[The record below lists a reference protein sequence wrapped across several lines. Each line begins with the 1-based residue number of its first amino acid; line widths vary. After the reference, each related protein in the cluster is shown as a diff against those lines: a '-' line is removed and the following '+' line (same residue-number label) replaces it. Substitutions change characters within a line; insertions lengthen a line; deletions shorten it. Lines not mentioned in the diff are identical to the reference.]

1 MFEKNEYDR
10 SVNTFSNQGRLYQV
24 EYAMKAVEQGCTT
37 LGIQTKDGIILGAEK
52 KISSKLQIPSSIE
65 NIMKINE
72 NTICTY
78 SGLRSDARALIETA
92 RVEAASHWFN
102 FNEPMP
108 VEAIS
113 LAVCD
118 VALSFAEKKKKQ
130 RQKNEY
136 DRNVN
141 TFSNQG
147 RLYQVEYAMKAVEQ
161 GCTTLGIQLKD
172 AIILGAE
179 KKIASKL
186 QIPSSIENIMK
197 INENA
202 ICTYSGLRSDARA
215 LIETAR
221 VEAANHWFNFNEP
234 MPVEAISLAVC
245 DMALSFAE
253 KKKKQREKNEKR
265 VVSRPY
271 GVAMLIAGIDTD
283 GQPRLFKNDPSGNY
297 VRYKACCIGQGGEN
311 GMSTLQSNYRED
323 MPFDEAILLA
333 GKVLKENL
341 EQKN

>member
-10 SVNTFSNQGRLYQV
+10 S
-24 EYAMKAVEQGCTT
+24 
-37 LGIQTKDGIILGAEK
+37 
-52 KISSKLQIPSSIE
+52 
-65 NIMKINE
+65 
-72 NTICTY
+72 
-78 SGLRSDARALIETA
+78 
-92 RVEAASHWFN
+92 
-102 FNEPMP
+102 
-108 VEAIS
+108 
-113 LAVCD
+113 
-118 VALSFAEKKKKQ
+118 
-130 RQKNEY
+130 
-136 DRNVN
+136 VN

-253 KKKKQREKNEKR
+253 KKKREKKDKER
-265 VVSRPY
+265 GVSRPY
-271 GVAMLIAGIDTD
+271 GVAVIIAGIDAD
-283 GQPRLFKNDPSGNY
+283 GEPRLFKNDPSGNY

-311 GMSTLQSNYRED
+311 GMTTLQSNYRED
-323 MPFDEAILLA
+323 MSFDDAILLA

-341 EQKN
+341 EKKIDKNNCEIWYIKKNEGKIVSLTPDEIEKLIPKF

>member
-1 MFEKNEYDR
+1 MLE
-10 SVNTFSNQGRLYQV
+10 
-24 EYAMKAVEQGCTT
+24 
-37 LGIQTKDGIILGAEK
+37 
-52 KISSKLQIPSSIE
+52 
-65 NIMKINE
+65 
-72 NTICTY
+72 
-78 SGLRSDARALIETA
+78 
-92 RVEAASHWFN
+92 
-102 FNEPMP
+102 
-108 VEAIS
+108 
-113 LAVCD
+113 
-118 VALSFAEKKKKQ
+118 
-130 RQKNEY
+130 KNEY

-172 AIILGAE
+172 GIILGAE
-179 KKIASKL
+179 KKISSKL
-186 QIPSSIENIMK
+186 QVPSSIENIMK
-197 INENA
+197 INENT

-245 DMALSFAE
+245 EVALSFAE
-253 KKKKQREKNEKR
+253 KKKKQRQKNEKR

-271 GVAMLIAGIDTD
+271 GVAMLIAGIDSD
-283 GQPRLFKNDPSGNY
+283 GEPRLFKNDPSGNY

-311 GMSTLQSNYRED
+311 GMATLQSNYKED
-323 MPFDEAILLA
+323 MSFDDAILLA

-341 EQKN
+341 EKKLIRIIVRFGILKKVIKK

>member
-10 SVNTFSNQGRLYQV
+10 S
-24 EYAMKAVEQGCTT
+24 
-37 LGIQTKDGIILGAEK
+37 
-52 KISSKLQIPSSIE
+52 
-65 NIMKINE
+65 
-72 NTICTY
+72 
-78 SGLRSDARALIETA
+78 
-92 RVEAASHWFN
+92 
-102 FNEPMP
+102 
-108 VEAIS
+108 
-113 LAVCD
+113 
-118 VALSFAEKKKKQ
+118 
-130 RQKNEY
+130 
-136 DRNVN
+136 VN

-253 KKKKQREKNEKR
+253 KKKREKKDKER
-265 VVSRPY
+265 GVSRPY
-271 GVAMLIAGIDTD
+271 GVAVIIAGIDAD
-283 GQPRLFKNDPSGNY
+283 GEPRLFKNDPSGNY

-311 GMSTLQSNYRED
+311 GMTTLQSNYRED
-323 MPFDEAILLA
+323 MSFDEAILLA

-341 EQKN
+341 EQKINKDNFEIWYIKKSDGKIVSLTPDELEKLIPKF

>member
-37 LGIQTKDGIILGAEK
+37 LGIQ
-52 KISSKLQIPSSIE
+52 
-65 NIMKINE
+65 
-72 NTICTY
+72 
-78 SGLRSDARALIETA
+78 
-92 RVEAASHWFN
+92 
-102 FNEPMP
+102 
-108 VEAIS
+108 
-113 LAVCD
+113 
-118 VALSFAEKKKKQ
+118 
-130 RQKNEY
+130 
-136 DRNVN
+136 
-141 TFSNQG
+141 
-147 RLYQVEYAMKAVEQ
+147 
-161 GCTTLGIQLKD
+161 LKD

-179 KKIASKL
+179 QKIASKL

-253 KKKKQREKNEKR
+253 KKKREKKDKER
-265 VVSRPY
+265 GVSRPY
-271 GVAMLIAGIDTD
+271 GVAVIIAGIDAD
-283 GQPRLFKNDPSGNY
+283 GEPRLFKNDPSGNY

-311 GMSTLQSNYRED
+311 GMTTLQSNYRED
-323 MPFDEAILLA
+323 MSFDEAILLA

-341 EQKN
+341 EQKINKDNFEIWYIKKSDGKIVSLSPDELEKLIPKF

>member
-10 SVNTFSNQGRLYQV
+10 S
-24 EYAMKAVEQGCTT
+24 
-37 LGIQTKDGIILGAEK
+37 
-52 KISSKLQIPSSIE
+52 
-65 NIMKINE
+65 
-72 NTICTY
+72 
-78 SGLRSDARALIETA
+78 
-92 RVEAASHWFN
+92 
-102 FNEPMP
+102 
-108 VEAIS
+108 
-113 LAVCD
+113 
-118 VALSFAEKKKKQ
+118 
-130 RQKNEY
+130 
-136 DRNVN
+136 VN

-234 MPVEAISLAVC
+234 MPVGAISLAVC

-253 KKKKQREKNEKR
+253 KKKREKKDKER
-265 VVSRPY
+265 GVSRPY
-271 GVAMLIAGIDTD
+271 GVAVIIAGIDAD
-283 GQPRLFKNDPSGNY
+283 GEPRLFKNDPSGNY

-311 GMSTLQSNYRED
+311 GMTTLQSNYRED
-323 MPFDEAILLA
+323 MSFDEAILLA

-341 EQKN
+341 EQKINKDNFEIWYIKKSDGKIVSLSPDELEKLIPKF

>member
-10 SVNTFSNQGRLYQV
+10 S
-24 EYAMKAVEQGCTT
+24 
-37 LGIQTKDGIILGAEK
+37 
-52 KISSKLQIPSSIE
+52 
-65 NIMKINE
+65 
-72 NTICTY
+72 
-78 SGLRSDARALIETA
+78 
-92 RVEAASHWFN
+92 
-102 FNEPMP
+102 
-108 VEAIS
+108 
-113 LAVCD
+113 
-118 VALSFAEKKKKQ
+118 
-130 RQKNEY
+130 
-136 DRNVN
+136 VN

-253 KKKKQREKNEKR
+253 KKKREKKDKER
-265 VVSRPY
+265 GVSRPY
-271 GVAMLIAGIDTD
+271 GVAVIIAGIDAD
-283 GQPRLFKNDPSGNY
+283 GEPRLFKNDPSGNY

-311 GMSTLQSNYRED
+311 GMTTLQSNYRED
-323 MPFDEAILLA
+323 MSFDEAILLA

-341 EQKN
+341 EQKINKDNFEIWYIKKSNGKIVSLSPDELEKLIPKF

>member
-10 SVNTFSNQGRLYQV
+10 S
-24 EYAMKAVEQGCTT
+24 
-37 LGIQTKDGIILGAEK
+37 
-52 KISSKLQIPSSIE
+52 
-65 NIMKINE
+65 
-72 NTICTY
+72 
-78 SGLRSDARALIETA
+78 
-92 RVEAASHWFN
+92 
-102 FNEPMP
+102 
-108 VEAIS
+108 
-113 LAVCD
+113 
-118 VALSFAEKKKKQ
+118 
-130 RQKNEY
+130 
-136 DRNVN
+136 VN

-186 QIPSSIENIMK
+186 QIPSSTENIMK

-253 KKKKQREKNEKR
+253 KKKREKKDKER
-265 VVSRPY
+265 GVSRPY
-271 GVAMLIAGIDTD
+271 GVAVIIAGIDAD
-283 GQPRLFKNDPSGNY
+283 GEPRLFKNDPSGNY

-311 GMSTLQSNYRED
+311 GMTTLQSNYRED
-323 MPFDEAILLA
+323 MSFDEAILLA

-341 EQKN
+341 EQKINKDNFEIWYIKKSDGKIVSLSPDELEKLIPKF

>member
-37 LGIQTKDGIILGAEK
+37 LGIQ
-52 KISSKLQIPSSIE
+52 
-65 NIMKINE
+65 
-72 NTICTY
+72 
-78 SGLRSDARALIETA
+78 
-92 RVEAASHWFN
+92 
-102 FNEPMP
+102 
-108 VEAIS
+108 
-113 LAVCD
+113 
-118 VALSFAEKKKKQ
+118 
-130 RQKNEY
+130 
-136 DRNVN
+136 
-141 TFSNQG
+141 
-147 RLYQVEYAMKAVEQ
+147 
-161 GCTTLGIQLKD
+161 LKD
-172 AIILGAE
+172 TIILGAE

-253 KKKKQREKNEKR
+253 KKKREKKDKER
-265 VVSRPY
+265 GVSRPY
-271 GVAMLIAGIDTD
+271 GVAVIIAGIDAD
-283 GQPRLFKNDPSGNY
+283 GEPRLFKNDPSGNY

-311 GMSTLQSNYRED
+311 GMTTLQSNYRED
-323 MPFDEAILLA
+323 MSFDEAILLA

-341 EQKN
+341 EQKINKDNFEIWYIKKSDGKIVSLSPDELEKLIPKF

>member
-10 SVNTFSNQGRLYQV
+10 S
-24 EYAMKAVEQGCTT
+24 
-37 LGIQTKDGIILGAEK
+37 
-52 KISSKLQIPSSIE
+52 
-65 NIMKINE
+65 
-72 NTICTY
+72 
-78 SGLRSDARALIETA
+78 
-92 RVEAASHWFN
+92 
-102 FNEPMP
+102 
-108 VEAIS
+108 
-113 LAVCD
+113 
-118 VALSFAEKKKKQ
+118 
-130 RQKNEY
+130 
-136 DRNVN
+136 VN

-215 LIETAR
+215 LIETAQ
-221 VEAANHWFNFNEP
+221 VEAANHWFKFNEP

-245 DMALSFAE
+245 DMELSFAE
-253 KKKKQREKNEKR
+253 KKKREKKDKER
-265 VVSRPY
+265 GVSRPY
-271 GVAMLIAGIDTD
+271 GVAVIIAGIDAD
-283 GQPRLFKNDPSGNY
+283 GEPRLFKNDPSGNY

-311 GMSTLQSNYRED
+311 GMTTLQSNYRED
-323 MPFDEAILLA
+323 MSFDEAILLA

-341 EQKN
+341 EQKINKDNFEIWYIKKSDGKIVSLSPDELEKLIPKF

>member
-1 MFEKNEYDR
+1 MFE
-10 SVNTFSNQGRLYQV
+10 
-24 EYAMKAVEQGCTT
+24 
-37 LGIQTKDGIILGAEK
+37 
-52 KISSKLQIPSSIE
+52 
-65 NIMKINE
+65 
-72 NTICTY
+72 
-78 SGLRSDARALIETA
+78 
-92 RVEAASHWFN
+92 
-102 FNEPMP
+102 
-108 VEAIS
+108 
-113 LAVCD
+113 
-118 VALSFAEKKKKQ
+118 
-130 RQKNEY
+130 KNEY

-161 GCTTLGIQLKD
+161 GCTTLGIQIKD
-172 AIILGAE
+172 GIILGAE

-197 INENA
+197 INENT

-245 DMALSFAE
+245 DVALSFAE
-253 KKKKQREKNEKR
+253 KKKKQKQKNEKR

-271 GVAMLIAGIDTD
+271 GVAMLIAGIDSD
-283 GQPRLFKNDPSGNY
+283 GEPKLFKNDPSGNY
-297 VRYKACCIGQGGEN
+297 
-311 GMSTLQSNYRED
+311 MS
-323 MPFDEAILLA
+323 FDDAILLA

-341 EQKN
+341 EQKINKNNCEIWYIKKSDKKIVSLTPDQLEELIPKF

>member
-1 MFEKNEYDR
+1 MFE
-10 SVNTFSNQGRLYQV
+10 
-24 EYAMKAVEQGCTT
+24 
-37 LGIQTKDGIILGAEK
+37 
-52 KISSKLQIPSSIE
+52 
-65 NIMKINE
+65 
-72 NTICTY
+72 
-78 SGLRSDARALIETA
+78 
-92 RVEAASHWFN
+92 
-102 FNEPMP
+102 
-108 VEAIS
+108 
-113 LAVCD
+113 
-118 VALSFAEKKKKQ
+118 
-130 RQKNEY
+130 KNEY

-172 AIILGAE
+172 GIILGAE

-197 INENA
+197 INDST

-245 DMALSFAE
+245 DVALSFAE
-253 KKKKQREKNEKR
+253 KKKKQEQKNEKRVVSRNEKR

-283 GQPRLFKNDPSGNY
+283 GEPKLFKNDPSGNY
-297 VRYKACCIGQGGEN
+297 VRYKACCVGQGGEN
-311 GMSTLQSNYRED
+311 GMSTLQSNYKED
-323 MPFDEAILLA
+323 MNFDDAILLA

-341 EQKN
+341 EQKINKDNFEIWYIKKTDGKIVSLSPDELEKLIPKF